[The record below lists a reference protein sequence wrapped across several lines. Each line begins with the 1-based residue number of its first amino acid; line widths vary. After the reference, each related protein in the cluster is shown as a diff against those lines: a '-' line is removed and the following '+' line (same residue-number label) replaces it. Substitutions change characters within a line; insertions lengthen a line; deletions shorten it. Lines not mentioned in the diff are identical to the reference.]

1 MIRRPPSSTR
11 TDTLFPYTTLFRSA
25 RRLFDQATR
34 LGFPEATLLADRGL
48 ARDMTGDQAGAQR
61 DYQAALQRTP
71 DDVELT
77 HRYAASLGISGQVD
91 AADPTTCTGSRLNVS
106 ARADPRPASPAVPAS
121 SPAAVPP
128 THTRNSVG

>member
-25 RRLFDQATR
+25 LRLFDQATR

-61 DYQAALQRTP
+61 GYQAALQRTP

-77 HRYAASLGISGQVD
+77 HRYAASLGKIGRAHVCT
-91 AADPTTCTGSRLNVS
+91 PVTTAHIVCRLLLEKKKTTNKTIQ
-106 ARADPRPASPAVPAS
+106 D
-121 SPAAVPP
+121 
-128 THTRNSVG
+128 